1 MNDLSDD
8 LSSETKFFA
17 DDTSL
22 FNVAHD
28 INTSTK
34 KLKNDLK
41 KVSNWAFQLKTNYS
55 PDPRK
60 QTQEIIFSRKLRKV
74 PHPPLVFDNVIVSQC
89 KSKKT

>member
-8 LSSETKFFA
+8 LSSEKKFFA

-41 KVSNWAFQLKTNYS
+41 KVSN
-55 PDPRK
+55 
-60 QTQEIIFSRKLRKV
+60 
-74 PHPPLVFDNVIVSQC
+74 
-89 KSKKT
+89 